1 MIGHTSL
8 VAREQDHRTRALL
21 VFAVVV
27 TMMVLLFTL
36 PVSAQSPKP
45 QSETPTGSEEA
56 GEDDLINADRPGLAD
71 GSSVI
76 GPKRFQVESGFQ
88 EEFRHDETS
97 HDHTMFFPTLLRI
110 GIDSH
115 WEARI
120 EGNTFVRT
128 STFAG
133 ANVTNQSSGLAP
145 VSLGIKYQICDIKG
159 RHEISVGTIA
169 RVFPAWG
176 SGDFRSQHVMGDV
189 RLVADWNFSPR
200 LKLAL
205 NPNVGVGRY
214 EDDQGKVFTA
224 GLFAVTLNYLPTK
237 KLNPFVDLGVQ
248 SPEKSNGESAA
259 IFDGG
264 VAYIIGRNVQL
275 DASIGTGVHGTTT
288 PHPFVGFGISFR
300 SKY

>member
-1 MIGHTSL
+1 MIRDTSL
-8 VAREQDHRTRALL
+8 LARKQDHCRRALL
-21 VFAVVV
+21 VLAVVV
-27 TMMVLLFTL
+27 TMMVLLFDL
-36 PVSAQSPKP
+36 PISAQSPKP
-45 QSETPTGSEEA
+45 QAEKPTEREEA
-56 GEDDLINADRPGLAD
+56 VQDDLINADRPGLAD

-76 GPKRFQVESGFQ
+76 GPKTFQVESGFQ
-88 EEFRHDETS
+88 EEFRHEETS
-97 HDHTMFFPTLLRI
+97 HEHTIFFPTLLRV

-128 STFAG
+128 TTFAD
-133 ANVTNQSSGLAP
+133 VTNQSSGFAP

-159 RHEISVGTIA
+159 QHEVSVGTIA

-176 SGDFRSQHVMGDV
+176 SGDFRSHHVTGDV
-189 RLVADWNFSPR
+189 RLVADWNFAPR

-248 SPEKSNGESAA
+248 SPEKSNGESAT

-264 VAYIIGRNVQL
+264 VAYIVGRNVQL

-288 PHPFVGFGISFR
+288 PHPFIGFGISFR
-300 SKY
+300 SKH

>member
-1 MIGHTSL
+1 MIRHTSL
-8 VAREQDHRTRALL
+8 LIRKQDHWRRALL
-21 VFAVVV
+21 VLAVVV
-27 TMMVLLFTL
+27 TMMVLLFDL
-36 PVSAQSPKP
+36 PIFAQSPNQQAKKTT
-45 QSETPTGSEEA
+45 ESEEA
-56 GEDDLINADRPGLAD
+56 GQDDLINADRPGLAD

-76 GPKRFQVESGFQ
+76 GPKTFQVETGFQ

-97 HDHTMFFPTLLRI
+97 HEHTIFFPTLLRI

-128 STFAG
+128 TTFADI
-133 ANVTNQSSGLAP
+133 TNQSPGFAP

-159 RHEISVGTIA
+159 RHEVSVGTIA

-176 SGDFRSQHVMGDV
+176 SGDFRSHHVTGDV
-189 RLVADWNFSPR
+189 RLVADWNFAPR

-248 SPEKSNGESAA
+248 TPEKSNGESAA

-264 VAYIIGRNVQL
+264 VAYIVGRNVQL

-288 PHPFVGFGISFR
+288 PHPFIGFGISFR
-300 SKY
+300 SKH

>member
-8 VAREQDHRTRALL
+8 VVRKQDHRRRSLL
-21 VFAVVV
+21 VLAVVV
-27 TMMVLLFTL
+27 TLMMLLFVL
-36 PVSAQSPKP
+36 PISAQSPKP
-45 QSETPTGSEEA
+45 QVEKPSESEET
-56 GEDDLINADRPGLAD
+56 GQDDLINADRPGLAD

-76 GPKRFQVESGFQ
+76 GPKRLQVETGFQ
-88 EEFRHDETS
+88 EEFRHDVTS
-97 HDHTMFFPTLLRI
+97 HEHTIFFPTLLRV

-128 STFAG
+128 TTFAD
-133 ANVTNQSSGLAP
+133 VTNQSSGFAP

-159 RHEISVGTIA
+159 RHELSVGTIA

-176 SGDFRSQHVMGDV
+176 SGDFRSQHVTGDV
-189 RLVADWNFSPR
+189 RLVADWNFAPR

-214 EDDQGKVFTA
+214 EDDQGRVFTA
-224 GLFAVTLNYLPTK
+224 GLFAGTLNYLPTK
-237 KLNPFVDLGVQ
+237 KLNPFLDLGVQ
-248 SPEKSNGESAA
+248 SPEQSNGKPAA

-264 VAYIIGRNVQL
+264 VAYIVGRDVQL

-288 PHPFVGFGISFR
+288 PHPFIGFGISFR
-300 SKY
+300 SKH